1 MTPAAS
7 GSGPDHP
14 YSHHAGSAAARDVA
28 ARVVSH
34 DALLQPSP
42 SRRQASREQAPEE
55 LEGSP
60 ERRFRAF
67 ELARASSAASRK
79 GPARPLSDRWH
90 TDIAPPPP
98 STTSAAW
105 AAASALGADQPPPPP
120 TLTSRRGGPLRA
132 SFEIHA
138 DVAPPYP
145 YSQPQRPQQPELRP
159 FDVEGARRARE
170 QRRAQLDASVA
181 RARTIARAKWEA
193 ERPIVLAELKHNRP
207 SRPKVGEEAL
217 QWAKERARSWWER
230 GNGSPQRQ
238 RQPEREWRVPPRS
251 PAAAQAAAAAAT
263 ATAIAGGPHVGD
275 ERMLRGGAGV
285 DGSVSARVPSG
296 PPSEASQ
303 HPTSHSDAAMDAMRA
318 ELESTQELVRR
329 MEQRLLQSEMRRLH
343 PSGTMAP
350 GTAAA
355 GDVPAPAMTGGTGT
369 WSSSPSSTPQHA
381 TPVMAATAHRVDGAR
396 SSPPPPPPSSSTT
409 SPPPLSQ
416 PQRPV
421 WGISV
426 ATDGAIAS
434 ASTSTSTSTIQ
445 EGAAAPLG
453 VPLVPTPRTRS
464 NDGAT
469 AKESSL
475 LPPTRA
481 AAATAAAT
489 ATATATATA
498 ATCDDAVDTASPGR
512 LGARSARRKVDVPP
526 P

>member
-1 MTPAAS
+1 
-7 GSGPDHP
+7 
-14 YSHHAGSAAARDVA
+14 
-28 ARVVSH
+28 
-34 DALLQPSP
+34 
-42 SRRQASREQAPEE
+42 
-55 LEGSP
+55 
-60 ERRFRAF
+60 
-67 ELARASSAASRK
+67 
-79 GPARPLSDRWH
+79 
-90 TDIAPPPP
+90 
-98 STTSAAW
+98 
-105 AAASALGADQPPPPP
+105 
-120 TLTSRRGGPLRA
+120 
-132 SFEIHA
+132 
-138 DVAPPYP
+138 
-145 YSQPQRPQQPELRP
+145 
-159 FDVEGARRARE
+159 VEGARRARE

-217 QWAKERARSWWER
+217 QRAKERARNWWER

-251 PAAAQAAAAAAT
+251 PAAAQAAAAAAAAT
-263 ATAIAGGPHVGD
+263 ATATAGSPHVGD

-303 HPTSHSDAAMDAMRA
+303 RPTSHSDAAMDAMRA

-355 GDVPAPAMTGGTGT
+355 GDVPAPAMTTGGTGT
-369 WSSSPSSTPQHA
+369 WSSSPSTTPQHA

-396 SSPPPPPPSSSTT
+396 SSSPPSSSTT

-416 PQRPV
+416 PQRPA
-421 WGISV
+421 WGICV
-426 ATDGAIAS
+426 ATDLGTIAS

-469 AKESSL
+469 AKEASL

-481 AAATAAAT
+481 AVVAAA
-489 ATATATATA
+489 AATA
-498 ATCDDAVDTASPGR
+498 ATCDDATDTASPGR
-512 LGARSARRKVDVPP
+512 LGARSARRKVDVPSP
-526 P
+526 